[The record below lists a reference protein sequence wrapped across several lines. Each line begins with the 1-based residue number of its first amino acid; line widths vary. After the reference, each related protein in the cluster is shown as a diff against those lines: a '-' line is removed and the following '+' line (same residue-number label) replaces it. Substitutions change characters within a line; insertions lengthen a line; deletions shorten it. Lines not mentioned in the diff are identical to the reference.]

1 MSIDLFRQRLPAISG
16 TKSPPFQDA
25 RSARDWLK
33 LLPLINVPTAHAE
46 MLEAI
51 EELNHS
57 NVSGLDSLKIIE
69 QFRESAHVLQE
80 GLLSRYTQKAIP
92 LAEIEL
98 QTWQNA
104 RQLWQAFEYAYARCW
119 HAALSGQTDVAEYMP
134 LLAERTLYYSLKV
147 NTSYYLVHS
156 TIPSEQWAQQ
166 FNYYQL
172 AQTLGVAQKKAKD
185 SLIRIG
191 GSATPEHVFIHSLLL
206 NAANP
211 FQYNLRY
218 FLWINDCLEVFAS
231 RCSLDH
237 IAETLPNRPA
247 YTIDFAAPDAPE
259 RLDKPVKDSQT
270 SISTLFLAQA
280 LSKRIKLLRSGE
292 MPEKIGLGTALSPQA
307 AEALLTDLYR
317 QWCDHPLERNLTRR
331 ETQNP
336 VAVGFG
342 LTNLHRWMA
351 EGRFAPPPQ
360 DESQLSSQELMQIRL
375 FGQTSA
381 MNTPVVLP
389 QVLTNPWQTID
400 ETATGLRLQRTHDGE
415 RISLQQL
422 LIIKDQQQFLIGSI
436 RWLCDHGNDLQIGVK
451 LLAGQPQAATI
462 RAQDAARFGQTDHTE
477 VLLIPAIVALQV
489 PNSLILPA
497 GWFRQGRL
505 LELWDGHRQ
514 TRIRLVSILSRG
526 LDFERIHFVASGGMN
541 Q

>member
-1 MSIDLFRQRLPAISG
+1 
-16 TKSPPFQDA
+16 
-25 RSARDWLK
+25 
-33 LLPLINVPTAHAE
+33 VAHAE
-46 MLEAI
+46 MLTAL
-51 EELNHS
+51 EELNLS
-57 NVSGLDSLKIIE
+57 NISGLDSLKIIE
-69 QFRESAHVLQE
+69 QFRESVHVLQE

-92 LAEIEL
+92 LTESEL
-98 QTWQNA
+98 HAWQNA
-104 RQLWQAFEYAYARCW
+104 CQLWQAIENAYGRCW
-119 HAALSGQTDVAEYMP
+119 HAALSGHADVAEFMP

-147 NTSYYLVHS
+147 NTLYLLIN
-156 TIPSEQWAQQ
+156 TAIPAEQWTQQ
-166 FNYYQL
+166 FTYYQL
-172 AQTLGVAQKKAKD
+172 AHSLGVAEKKAKD
-185 SLIRIG
+185 SLISIG
-191 GSATPEHVFIHSLLL
+191 GSATPEHIFIHSLLL

-218 FLWINDCLEVFAS
+218 LLWINECLEVFSS
-231 RCSLDH
+231 RCALEH

-247 YTIDFAAPDAPE
+247 FTIDFAAPSAPE
-259 RLDKPVKDSQT
+259 RLERTEKDSQMA
-270 SISTLFLAQA
+270 ISTLMLAQA

-292 MPEKIGLGTALSPQA
+292 MPEKIGLGTSLSPQA

-317 QWCDHPLERNLTRR
+317 QWCDHPVERSLPRR
-331 ETQNP
+331 ETQSP

-342 LTNLHRWMA
+342 ITNLHRWMA
-351 EGRFAPPPQ
+351 EGRFAPAPQ
-360 DESQLSSQELMQIRL
+360 DEAQLSSQELMQIRL

-389 QVLTNPWQTID
+389 QIITNPWQTID

-436 RWLCDHGNDLQIGVK
+436 RWLCDQGNDLQIGVK
-451 LLAGQPQAATI
+451 LLPGQPQAATI

-477 VLLIPAIVALQV
+477 VLLIPAIVALQI
-489 PNSLILPA
+489 PNTLILPA

-526 LDFERIHFVASGGMN
+526 LDF
-541 Q
+541 